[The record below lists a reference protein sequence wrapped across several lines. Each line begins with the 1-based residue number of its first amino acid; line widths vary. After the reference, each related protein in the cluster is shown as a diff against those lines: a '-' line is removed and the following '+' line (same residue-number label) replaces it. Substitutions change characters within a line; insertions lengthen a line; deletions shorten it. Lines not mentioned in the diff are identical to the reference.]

1 MTKSLSDPANEEP
14 WSPRLFFLV
23 VGYSSRRTDGHQ
35 IAILPEIS
43 AKVPVENKTVKGDLL
58 EELSPFRVI
67 HDSKLS

>member
-1 MTKSLSDPANEEP
+1 
-14 WSPRLFFLV
+14 LV